1 MSENDSFTETT
12 STSWFSRIGNS
23 FKGIGMGIAMFIAAT
38 CLMYWNEGRTVRTG
52 DAIAEAQMVTEPLP
66 SIAKVDPAF
75 EGKTVYATGRAVT
88 KDELTDPSFGV
99 KTTAIKLKRKVEYYQ
114 WTEQSKS
121 ETKKKLGGGEETVTT
136 YTYSMKW
143 VNGPVDSQS
152 FKRPVGHE
160 NTVRIQTENQSW
172 TAANVTFG
180 AYRLPNFLKNSISGE
195 RALPLNMTDTQRAQ
209 IQKAFFSRAPE
220 RTPAENSGAVE
231 VQGPTTMVHCNGN
244 TLYIGRHPESPRV
257 GDVRI
262 SFYEVPPAEISI
274 IAKTS
279 GDTFTQFRASNGN
292 SFSKLSMGVKDINT
306 MFDDAKSSNT
316 TTAWILRIIGILLCI
331 GGIKAVVAPIQVLAD
346 VIPLLGSIVGAGT
359 GLVATL
365 LGLAWSFVIIAFA
378 WIRFRPLLGLSLLAA
393 ALVFIVILFLRG
405 RKRKS
410 AAAKA

>member
-1 MSENDSFTETT
+1 
-12 STSWFSRIGNS
+12 
-23 FKGIGMGIAMFIAAT
+23 
-38 CLMYWNEGRTVRTG
+38 
-52 DAIAEAQMVTEPLP
+52 
-66 SIAKVDPAF
+66 
-75 EGKTVYATGRAVT
+75 
-88 KDELTDPSFGV
+88 
-99 KTTAIKLKRKVEYYQ
+99 
-114 WTEQSKS
+114 
-121 ETKKKLGGGEETVTT
+121 
-136 YTYSMKW
+136 
-143 VNGPVDSQS
+143 
-152 FKRPVGHE
+152 
-160 NTVRIQTENQSW
+160 
-172 TAANVTFG
+172 
-180 AYRLPNFLKNSISGE
+180 
-195 RALPLNMTDTQRAQ
+195 
-209 IQKAFFSRAPE
+209 
-220 RTPAENSGAVE
+220 
-231 VQGPTTMVHCNGN
+231 MVHCNGN

-405 RKRKS
+405 RKRKN